1 MTLYIERRCVIPQTN
16 IIKTMCHS
24 WKPPVTPSTE
34 TDMRVLLIFS
44 MRWGASKFKVVCC
57 MSWFNT
63 NCWERED

>member
-1 MTLYIERRCVIPQTN
+1 
-16 IIKTMCHS
+16 MCHPANQYNKDDVS
-24 WKPPVTPSTE
+24 LLETPVTPSTE